1 MKKKERVIEFWHIVV
16 VILAILL
23 FLLLKTSM
31 TGKAWYRDYGSSFGG
46 FGGFGGFDFFGLSF
60 FSFTDL
66 YASYGYIIDAVIFLM
81 IFLGLAQ
88 SVFKERFKESR
99 GLYVGMGLFLSF
111 ALLMWEERTGISLLE
126 QFGPVV
132 FVLFVLVVI
141 FLGFRILHKE
151 LGFGWL
157 TSFLVVWIVVYFIFV
172 KTIFSET
179 LLENIKYLLP
189 ELRNFYIRDLF
200 SFLDLVSAV
209 IVAAWVAASLYR
221 WRKGKGG

>member
-31 TGKAWYRDYGSSFGG
+31 TGKAWYRDYGSS

-99 GLYVGMGLFLSF
+99 GLYVGMGLFLAF
-111 ALLMWEERTGISLLE
+111 ALLMWEERMGISILSL
-126 QFGPVV
+126 FGPAVFAI
-132 FVLFVLVVI
+132 FVLLLILVVYKWVRHETGMNPLIVASILYVLLYFFVLKTEA
-141 FLGFRILHKE
+141 FYTMGNRL
-151 LGFGWL
+151 FG
-157 TSFLVVWIVVYFIFV
+157 LVN
-172 KTIFSET
+172 
-179 LLENIKYLLP
+179 LRLEEDYLDGL
-189 ELRNFYIRDLF
+189 FYIA
-200 SFLDLVSAV
+200 AV
-209 IVAAWVAASLYR
+209 IAGGSFALAVINKV
-221 WRKGKGG
+221 RK

>member
-46 FGGFGGFDFFGLSF
+46 FGGFDFFGLSF

-66 YASYGYIIDAVIFLM
+66 YAGYGYIIDAVIFLM

-99 GLYVGMGLFLSF
+99 GLYVGMGLFLAF
-111 ALLMWEERTGISLLE
+111 ALLMWEERMGISILSL
-126 QFGPVV
+126 FGPAVFAI
-132 FVLFVLVVI
+132 FVLLLILVVYKWVRHETGMNPLIVASILYVLLYFFVLKTEA
-141 FLGFRILHKE
+141 FYTMGNRL
-151 LGFGWL
+151 FG
-157 TSFLVVWIVVYFIFV
+157 LVN
-172 KTIFSET
+172 
-179 LLENIKYLLP
+179 LRLEEDYLDGL
-189 ELRNFYIRDLF
+189 FYIA
-200 SFLDLVSAV
+200 AV
-209 IVAAWVAASLYR
+209 IAGGSFALAVINKV
-221 WRKGKGG
+221 RK